1 MKIFYMVLG
10 TISLVL
16 GAIGIVLPSCR
27 PHHFC
32 CWLHSVSPNLQSVCT
47 VGYAAHHFIK
57 SIWTVMY
64 KIER

>member
-16 GAIGIVLPSCR
+16 GAIGIVLPIL
-27 PHHFC
+27 PTTPFC
-32 CWLHSVSPNLQSVCT
+32 CWLHSVSLNLQSVCT